1 MTFWGDQRAQALQ
14 VGAVLLFG
22 FLIVGLA
29 VYQISVVPEQNRQ
42 VEFDAYQDA
51 ARDVADLRG
60 DVLASAG
67 RDVTSTTTV
76 KTGARYPPRA
86 VFVNPPPSTGSLGLG
101 DPTTVRIENAQAVG
115 SEDANTQA
123 YWDGTPREF
132 ETKPARFT
140 PAYSDFEGLPIV
152 VTGEASFRDAGDRL
166 VPAGG
171 QTLLQG
177 DRLQLIA
184 IDGDMDASGLET
196 QVTTDPISAAERTVV
211 VEGDGDEDI
220 TVEIAPGG
228 DPAAWNETFGERLLD
243 RDDVLA
249 VETRDETVEVTLDGD
264 RNYRLKLGKVELRE
278 RGDVVSADEPGV
290 AYVVAKSDEVS
301 TIAQGA
307 SKTLRVEVRDAFN
320 NPAADTDVEFELTQG
335 SGELT
340 RTETVSTEEGEAST
354 TFEPSAGFTGEAE
367 IVATVPDA
375 DDGVDEKTF
384 TVNVI
389 DPEGGED
396 AGSGLNPNEPARVAL
411 AGATT
416 GSGNQDSFANLIFT
430 NNGDES
436 REIQS
441 VRINFYYV
449 GGDPGNRD
457 PISATVV
464 DPSRQEEL
472 TIGGEF
478 TDFDESI
485 EIPSDGREVSLS
497 FEDQSGDVAVRRGDF
512 FIFSVVFEDG
522 ESATYF
528 VAPR

>member
-60 DVLASAG
+60 DVIASAS

-101 DPTTVRIENAQAVG
+101 DPTTVRIENAQAVS

-123 YWDGTPREF
+123 YWDGTAREF
-132 ETKPARFT
+132 ETKPARFA

-211 VEGDGDEDI
+211 VEGEGDEDI
-220 TVEIAPGG
+220 TVEIAPGS
-228 DPAAWNETFGERLLD
+228 DPAAWNETFGDRLLD
-243 RDDVLA
+243 REDVVA
-249 VETRDETVEVTLDGD
+249 VEARDETVAVTLDGD

-307 SKTLRVEVRDAFN
+307 SKVLRVEVRDAFN
-320 NPAADTDVEFELTQG
+320 NPAAGVDVEFEITEG
-335 SGELT
+335 SGELLYENVKT
-340 RTETVSTEEGEAST
+340 TERGEARTMFYPDSDESEITATVSA
-354 TFEPSAGFTGEAE
+354 AE
-367 IVATVPDA
+367 T
-375 DDGVDEKTF
+375 GVDEKVF
-384 TVNVI
+384 IVYRI
-389 DPEGGED
+389 DPDDGG
-396 AGSGLNPNEPARVAL
+396 
-411 AGATT
+411 
-416 GSGNQDSFANLIFT
+416 
-430 NNGDES
+430 
-436 REIQS
+436 
-441 VRINFYYV
+441 
-449 GGDPGNRD
+449 PGN
-457 PISATVV
+457 
-464 DPSRQEEL
+464 
-472 TIGGEF
+472 GGPGNGGPGNGGPPW
-478 TDFDESI
+478 T
-485 EIPSDGREVSLS
+485 R
-497 FEDQSGDVAVRRGDF
+497 
-512 FIFSVVFEDG
+512 
-522 ESATYF
+522 
-528 VAPR
+528 